1 MSELDNQIQKELQK
15 TVPAVYYNRFFREM
29 SLIKMTESK
38 IIFGLDGTGA
48 MSAKRHIENKYFE
61 LLDLAVANSVGKR
74 KVELIVLEKI
84 DTTKPVK
91 KSDKIDYDGE
101 VHKLETYIKENTD
114 IRYNLVSQNLEHK
127 PKGTKNYQT
136 WSDRDFSDLYVNL
149 RRLKEYKYISK
160 DMLISILNSNF
171 IPSFHPIKDYLSS
184 LEPWDKKTDWIG
196 KVCSCIKVSNE
207 LDFRNYLEKWC
218 VRAVYSL
225 FSENEFH
232 QEHCIII
239 QSPQGWYKS
248 TFVHGLIP
256 KQLKPYY
263 NSRIPEKLTAT
274 DLVVSASK
282 IWIWFLDEIDRVTNK
297 RDAAELREFLS
308 RRGSLERKAYGRNQE
323 HFTRISN
330 FIGACNKV
338 EFLVDDTGN
347 RRFIIFSLAE
357 PIQIDKFQKIPIEK
371 FWAQVFHQYKKMRW
385 NQLHWNV
392 TEQRQVDENNIQYN
406 YSNNEY
412 EIILKYF
419 RPLQEIEYDEKN
431 KNHLKLSATDIY
443 LYISEKHPT
452 FKMSTTWIGRGL
464 VKMNFVRAKLDK
476 NHRVY
481 LVKKTEDTK
490 TLETLFLK
498 KRQRKNKK

>member
-1 MSELDNQIQKELQK
+1 MSEQIDNQIQKELQK
-15 TVPAVYYNRFFREM
+15 IVPAIYYNKFFKEM
-29 SLIKMTESK
+29 ALVKMTESK
-38 IIFGLDGTGA
+38 IIFGFDGTGA
-48 MSAKRHIENKYFE
+48 LSIKRHIENKYFE
-61 LLDLAVANSVGKR
+61 QLDLAVANSVGKR

-84 DTTKPVK
+84 DTTKPQK

-127 PKGTKNYQT
+127 PKGSKNYQT

-160 DMLISILNSNF
+160 DTLISILNSNF
-171 IPSFHPIKDYLSS
+171 IPSFHPIKDYFNS
-184 LEPWDKKTDWIG
+184 LEAWDKKTDWIG
-196 KVCSCIKVSNE
+196 RVCDCVKVTNE
-207 LDFRNYLEKWC
+207 LDFRNYFEKWC

-239 QSPQGWYKS
+239 QSKQGWYKS
-248 TFVHGLIP
+248 SFIHGLIP

-297 RDAAELREFLS
+297 RDAAELRDFLS
-308 RRGSLERKAYGRNQE
+308 RRGSFERKAFGRNQE
-323 HFTRISN
+323 HFNRISN

-357 PIQIDKFQKIPIEK
+357 PIQIDRFQKIPMEK
-371 FWAQVFHQYKKMRW
+371 FWAQVFYQYKQTRW
-385 NQLHWNV
+385 NQLHWNI
-392 TEQRQVDENNIQYN
+392 EEKKQVEENNLQYE

-419 RPLQEIEYDEKN
+419 RPLNTDEYDKKN
-431 KNHLKLSATDIY
+431 KNHKWMSATDIF
-443 LYISEKHPT
+443 LFIQEKHPN
-452 FKMSTTWIGRGL
+452 FKMDTRWIGRGL
-464 VKMNFVRAKLDK
+464 AKMKFTRGKIDRDHRAF
-476 NHRVY
+476 
-481 LVKKTEDTK
+481 LVFKK
-490 TLETLFLK
+490 ET
-498 KRQRKNKK
+498 